1 MNRHSDMADG
11 VTPKNIA
18 LGHSAHIRM
27 MDGFWLADA
36 QGRLLEVNENCC
48 LMSGFSEAEL
58 LDMGV
63 DELYAEVMGC
73 DVAGLLDRAL
83 AKGADCFEARHR
95 LKDGSTIDVEVS
107 VQYRN
112 SDGGRFFSFQRDITE
127 AKRSEELLGLFK
139 GSVQESSDAIGMSTP
154 EGRHFYQNEAYS
166 NMFGEIGELGEN
178 PPASV
183 YVDEKVGKEVFNTIM
198 AGGRW
203 AGEVEMYAKDRSIL
217 TILLR
222 AYANK
227 GADGRIIGLVGI
239 HTDITER
246 RRAEDAL
253 RDREAFIQTVMDN
266 LPIGIAVNS
275 VDPSVSFQYMND
287 NFPKYYRTTR
297 QALASPDAFWDAVYE
312 DPGFRA
318 QIKSRVLEDCC
329 SGDPQRMHWIDVPIA
344 REGKETSYV
353 EVQNTPI
360 PGKGLMVSTVWDVT
374 GRKKAETEREQF
386 FKFFQTSADLMVIA
400 DRNGAFVQVNPACSA
415 TLGYCE
421 AELMSKS
428 FIEFIHPDDRQ
439 ATLAEI
445 AEQQQRGTTLNFE
458 NRYLCKDGSV
468 RWLSWGATYVEE
480 ERVTYATA
488 RDVTEIRY
496 IEQTLRNKQEL
507 LQKIYDTIPVMITI
521 HNPNLNEFSVNK
533 EFERLIGYSNE
544 EIENIDLLE
553 ACYPD
558 PAVRKR
564 AVEFMSSLKAE
575 WADFPIRTKSGN
587 DVETTWTN
595 IYLLDDT
602 HIGIGVDITGRKHA
616 EEAIKR
622 ANMFLAAQL
631 KFNDALLGSLPIPV
645 FFKDVQGRYLGCN
658 HAFTDLIGVSREEI
672 AGKTVYQLWPSE
684 QSRVFHE
691 QDMRLLANPSHQHYD
706 YSVTDKTGR
715 KLSVI
720 FEKDVFYDEQGEI
733 AGIVGSFLDI
743 TARKDAEEKIRQS
756 EEKFSTA
763 FRMSPD
769 SINIS
774 RLDDGMYL
782 EINEGFTAIMGYSS
796 EETIGKTARAL
807 NIWVD
812 PSDRARLVSE
822 LKERGVVLNAEA
834 QFRRKDGSI
843 LTGYLS
849 SRVIAMEGVPCV
861 LSITRDISDRKRA
874 EEYLRESE
882 KNLRTLLDSM
892 PAGVWWFD
900 KDGNIEYL
908 NRCFV
913 DQFGYALE
921 DIPTLNDWFQR
932 AYPDSEYRDPYITAR
947 NAAIACAQSAGSAVL
962 PREAKITCK
971 DGTLR
976 HMIINTQFTQGRTI
990 EIFTDITEREHYHDQ
1005 LQKVD
1010 KLESLGVL
1018 AGGIAHDFNNIL
1030 TGIIGNISFAR
1041 TMLEESHKSATVL
1054 LNAEK
1059 AANRAADLAHQLL
1072 TFAKGGQP
1080 IKKVVTVRHILE
1092 DSTSFVLSGSNV
1104 SCAIELPGDLPAVE
1118 VDEGQISQVVNN
1130 LIINASQA
1138 MPGGGTITVRGERVK
1153 VDDSNTMSL
1162 SQGDYIRITVTD
1174 TGCGMAEE
1182 VQKKIFDPYFT
1193 TKVGGSGLG
1202 LASAHSIIIKH
1213 GGYIGE
1219 RSVIGKGTCF
1229 ELLLPASDRQV
1240 VHDDTGASSVLVN
1253 AQNSSS
1259 VLVMDD
1265 EESIRDLVSVMLESL
1280 GYLVHSCADGEE
1292 AIARYRAASAAG
1304 APYSAV
1310 IMDLTIPGGMGG
1322 REAAQYILAF
1332 DPDAR
1337 LIVSSGYSTDPI
1349 MSEFADYGFCAT
1361 LLKPYTMRDISKT
1374 ASAVLSTRPIK

>member
-1 MNRHSDMADG
+1 MNGHCDIVDG
-11 VTPKNIA
+11 VTPKNIV
-18 LGHSAHIRM
+18 LGHSAHIRV
-27 MDGFWLADA
+27 MDGFWSADA

-48 LMSGFSEAEL
+48 LMSGFSKEEL
-58 LDMGV
+58 LEMGV
-63 DELYAEVMGC
+63 NELYAEVRGC
-73 DVAGLLDRAL
+73 DVAGHLDRVLAL
-83 AKGADCFEARHR
+83 GADCFEARHR
-95 LKDGSTIDVEVS
+95 LKDGSSIDVEVS

-112 SDGGRFFSFQRDITE
+112 SDGGRFISFQRDITH

-139 GSVQESSDAIGMSTP
+139 GSVEESSDAIGMSTP
-154 EGRHFYQNEAYS
+154 EGRHFYQNDAFS
-166 NMFGEIGELGEN
+166 NLFGEIGEN
-178 PPASV
+178 PQASV
-183 YVDEKVGKEVFNTIM
+183 FVDENVGKEVFNTIM

-203 AGEVEMYAKDRSIL
+203 AGEVKMFAKDRSIL

-222 AYANK
+222 AYVNKNAN
-227 GADGRIIGLVGI
+227 GRIIGLVGI

-253 RDREAFIQTVMDN
+253 REREAFIQTVMDN

-287 NFPKYYRTTR
+287 NFPKFYRTTR
-297 QALASPDAFWDAVYE
+297 QALASPDAFWGAVYE

-318 QIKSRVLEDCC
+318 QIKARVLEDCS

-344 REGKETSYV
+344 RRGKETSYI

-360 PGKGLMVSTVWDVT
+360 PGKRLMVSTVWDVT

-400 DRNGAFVQVNPACSA
+400 DPNGAFVQVNPACSA

-421 AELMSKS
+421 AELVSKS
-428 FIEFIHPDDRQ
+428 FIEFIHPDDKQ
-439 ATLAEI
+439 ATLDEMVA
-445 AEQQQRGTTLNFE
+445 QQQRGSSLNFE

-468 RWLSWGATYVEE
+468 RWLSWRATYVEE

-575 WADFPIRTKSGN
+575 WADFPIRTKTGN
-587 DVETTWTN
+587 NIETTWTN
-595 IYLLDDT
+595 IYLLDTT
-602 HIGIGVDITGRKHA
+602 HIGIGVDITG
-616 EEAIKR
+616 
-622 ANMFLAAQL
+622 
-631 KFNDALLGSLPIPV
+631 
-645 FFKDVQGRYLGCN
+645 
-658 HAFTDLIGVSREEI
+658 
-672 AGKTVYQLWPSE
+672 
-684 QSRVFHE
+684 
-691 QDMRLLANPSHQHYD
+691 
-706 YSVTDKTGR
+706 
-715 KLSVI
+715 
-720 FEKDVFYDEQGEI
+720 
-733 AGIVGSFLDI
+733 
-743 TARKDAEEKIRQS
+743 RKDAEEKIRQS

-774 RLDDGMYL
+774 RLEDGMYL

-796 EETIGKTARAL
+796 EETIGKTSLAL
-807 NIWVD
+807 NIWVNPED
-812 PSDRARLVSE
+812 KARLVNE
-822 LKERGVVLNAEA
+822 LKEHGVVLNAEA
-834 QFRRKDGSI
+834 RFRRKDGSI
-843 LTGYLS
+843 LTGNMS
-849 SRVIAMEGVPCV
+849 ARVIVLEGVPCV
-861 LSITRDISDRKRA
+861 LSITRDISDRKQA

-882 KNLRTLLDSM
+882 NNLRTLLDSM

-913 DQFGYALE
+913 DQLGYALE
-921 DIPTLNDWFQR
+921 DIPTLNDWFLR

-947 NAAIACAQSAGSAVL
+947 NAAIASAQSTGSAVL
-962 PREAKITCK
+962 PLEAKITCK

-1041 TMLEESHKSATVL
+1041 TMLDESHKSAAML

-1059 AANRAADLAHQLL
+1059 AANRAADLAHRLL

-1092 DSTSFVLSGSNV
+1092 DSTTFVLSGSNV

-1138 MPGGGTITVRGERVK
+1138 MPGGGTITFRGETVK
-1153 VDDSNTMSL
+1153 VDAGNTMSL

-1174 TGCGMAEE
+1174 TGCGMADE

-1213 GGYIGE
+1213 GGYIGVH
-1219 RSVIGKGTCF
+1219 SVIGKGTCF
-1229 ELLLPASDRQV
+1229 ELLLPASDKQV
-1240 VHDDTGASSVLVN
+1240 VHDDTGTNSVVVN
-1253 AQNSSS
+1253 ARNSSS

-1265 EESIRDLVSVMLESL
+1265 EESIRELVLVMLESL
-1280 GYLVHSCADGEE
+1280 GYLVHTCADGEE
-1292 AIARYRAASAAG
+1292 AIARYKAASAAG

-1322 REAAQYILAF
+1322 REAAQHILAF
-1332 DPDAR
+1332 DPNAR

-1349 MSEFADYGFCAT
+1349 MSEFADFGFCAT
-1361 LLKPYTMRDISKT
+1361 LLKPYTMRDISKAT
-1374 ASAVLSTRPIK
+1374 NAVLSMRQIKSA